1 MINRDEV
8 VKIYDLANLEL
19 TENVDDLYE
28 KYNTVLDFASMIM
41 ECNTEG
47 VDYLE
52 FLPQYHSILREDTP
66 KESIPREVAL
76 KNAKSREYGYFK
88 LKKVVE

>member
-28 KYNTVLDFASMIM
+28 KYNTVLDPIM
-41 ECNTEG
+41 QI
-47 VDYLE
+47 LE
-52 FLPQYHSILREDTP
+52 LVTKIYVLQ
-66 KESIPREVAL
+66 
-76 KNAKSREYGYFK
+76 
-88 LKKVVE
+88 

>member
-28 KYNTVLDFASMIM
+28 KYNTVSPEKTQVFHKIWA
-41 ECNTEG
+41 
-47 VDYLE
+47 VY
-52 FLPQYHSILREDTP
+52 P
-66 KESIPREVAL
+66 KTCLICGF
-76 KNAKSREYGYFK
+76 NIGIQ
-88 LKKVVE
+88 